1 MFSVSK
7 AVESSLT
14 YRFKSLS
21 KGVGFNLEAK
31 PKSLSKCVGYGF
43 TAGGYY
49 RKRGSITNKSIIYIK
64 IY

>member
-1 MFSVSK
+1 
-7 AVESSLT
+7 
-14 YRFKSLS
+14 
-21 KGVGFNLEAK
+21 LEAR

-49 RKRGSITNKSIIYIK
+49 KKRGSITNKSIIYIK